1 MANGQRLRSNCEYII
16 TVKICKIKGKIRN
29 YLFFCE
35 ERRRALYI
43 KKYMEK
49 FNMKWTIFREYDT
62 INYVWDINRR
72 YPAQFRTNM
81 PYQG

>member
-49 FNMKWTIFREYDT
+49 QNIK
-62 INYVWDINRR
+62 
-72 YPAQFRTNM
+72 
-81 PYQG
+81 